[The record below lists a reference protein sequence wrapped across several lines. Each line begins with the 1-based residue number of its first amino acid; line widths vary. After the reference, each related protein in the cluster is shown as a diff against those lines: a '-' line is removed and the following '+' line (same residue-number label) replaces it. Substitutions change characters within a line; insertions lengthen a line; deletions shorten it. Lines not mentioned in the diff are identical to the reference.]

1 MTIEDIRQ
9 LIAGDEHR
17 QLELKKT
24 TGELKDAMHT
34 ACAFLNTEGGWL
46 IIGIAPKSLKILGQR
61 VTDNT
66 QREIAQAL
74 SLLEPQVD
82 VRVEYIDIPER
93 PEDKLIAIHF
103 DGWTWGMIPYTY
115 HGCPYYKVES
125 TTKEMPR
132 DMYDERLRRSKPDLF
147 AWERQPSEFTSISS
161 LDEKLIRGV
170 VRLGV
175 EKGRMME
182 QALTEP
188 ISDVL
193 SKWKLVDGDRPL
205 NAATA
210 LFTKNTGM
218 YTQFT
223 MRMARFLGTD
233 KNEFIDNQRVDGN
246 IFQLLNEAMNF
257 FRKHLNMH
265 GRIVGFIRDEYLEI
279 PAEALREAVLN
290 SLCHRQYERYNLTI
304 GIAIYDDRI
313 EIANPGI
320 LPPQITPGNIRNPH
334 DSYPY
339 NPLIANV
346 LYSTDYIENW
356 GSGVRRIIEACQKRG
371 VEAPTWSIEGGFV
384 VVTFKRPAVG
394 KLDQVQAG
402 DQKSGQLTIK
412 WPEKWPEIAD
422 RIIGEIQNDG
432 TITIAKLES
441 LLELGHTTVKKVLRE
456 MRNENIIRRVG
467 PDKGGHWEI
476 VGQ

>member
-1 MTIEDIRQ
+1 MALTIEELKI
-9 LIAGDEHR
+9 LIQNDEHR

-24 TGELKDAMHT
+24 TGELKDGMHT

-46 IIGIAPKSLKILGQR
+46 IFGVAPTLKILGQQ

-74 SLLEPQVD
+74 SYMEPQVD
-82 VRVEYIDIPER
+82 VRVEYIDVPDR
-93 PEDKLIAIHF
+93 PDFKVIAMHF
-103 DGWTWGMIPYTY
+103 DGWAWGMVPYTY

-147 AWERQPSEFTSISS
+147 AWERQPSEFTDISS

-175 EKGRMME
+175 ERGRLSDL
-182 QALTEP
+182 ALTEP
-188 ISDVL
+188 IGDVL
-193 SKWKLVDGDRPL
+193 GKWKLTTGERPM

-210 LFTKNTGM
+210 LFTKDTGM

-223 MRMARFLGTD
+223 MRLARFQGTD
-233 KNEFIDNQRVDGN
+233 KNEFIDNQRVEGN
-246 IFQLLNEAMNF
+246 IFVLLNEAMNF

-265 GRIVGFIRDEYLEI
+265 GKIVGLVRDEYLEV

-290 SLCHRQYERYNLTI
+290 ALCHRQYERYNLTI

-313 EIANPGI
+313 EIENPGI
-320 LPPQITPGNIRNPH
+320 LPPQITPENIREPH
-334 DSYPY
+334 ISYPY

-346 LYSTDYIENW
+346 LYSTTYIENW
-356 GSGVRRIIEACQKRG
+356 GSGVKRIIEACQKRG
-371 VEAPTWSIEGGFV
+371 VAAPTWSINGGFV
-384 VVTFKRPAVG
+384 VVTFIRPTE
-394 KLDQVQAG
+394 G
-402 DQKSGQLTIK
+402 DTQSDTQDVTKDVTKQLSDRQKFILQLIENDAFVTTSEMSQKTGVTTRTIK
-412 WPEKWPEIAD
+412 RDLEYLQEQ
-422 RIIGEIQNDG
+422 RIL
-432 TITIAKLES
+432 A
-441 LLELGHTTVKKVLRE
+441 RE
-456 MRNENIIRRVG
+456 GGRKEGRWIIMI
-467 PDKGGHWEI
+467 D
-476 VGQ
+476 